1 MVTRQIK
8 EKQWDCVYQYI
19 TANGRAAPQSLQY
32 DMEITLS
39 GTEYIIRVQ
48 PGNQRKLVA
57 LQVTEVCHAAGGAR
71 PQYILIE
78 DAAMLCALLEILIYQ
93 AAGKLPAPPQT

>member
-48 PGNQRKLVA
+48 PGKQRKLVA
-57 LQVTEVCHAAGGAR
+57 
-71 PQYILIE
+71 
-78 DAAMLCALLEILIYQ
+78 
-93 AAGKLPAPPQT
+93 